1 MLLLDL
7 VMFNDYNSEK
17 QREII
22 ADVMHV
28 FNDTVVFFCRLT
40 GSSNMRFLVG
50 MNTIATKMFLLM
62 YDPMINPKLDDC
74 RGTVPQPISVNKEFL
89 SLVNE
94 YNTLLT
100 EYNQYLNVQRYNT
113 EYLSLTPCGS
123 RSTGTNISSDQS
135 RTRTNVSFETPV
147 VNQASRGRTDT
158 DEGGERGDGDDGY
171 ISSDDDSFGGFDISN
186 VM

>member
-28 FNDTVVFFCRLT
+28 FNDTVVFFCRLS

-50 MNTIATKMFLLM
+50 MNTIVTKMFLLM
-62 YDPMINPKLDDC
+62 YDPVINPKLDDC
-74 RGTVPQPISVNKEFL
+74 RGTIPQPISVNKEFL

-94 YNTLLT
+94 YNTLLM

-113 EYLSLTPCGS
+113 EYLSVTPGGQ
-123 RSTGTNISSDQS
+123 RTTGTTIP
-135 RTRTNVSFETPV
+135 TRTNVSFETPV
-147 VNQASRGRTDT
+147 VNSVPRGRTDT
-158 DEGGERGDGDDGY
+158 DEGGGDDGY
-171 ISSDDDSFGGFDISN
+171 ISSDDDSFGGFDDINN
-186 VM
+186 VL

>member
-7 VMFNDYNSEK
+7 VMFNDYNPEK

-22 ADVMHV
+22 ADVMHII
-28 FNDTVVFFCRLT
+28 NDTVVFFCRLA

-62 YDPMINPKLDDC
+62 YDPMINPKLNEC
-74 RGTVPQPISVNKEFL
+74 RGTIPQPISINKEFL

-94 YNTLLT
+94 YNTLLM
-100 EYNQYLNVQRYNT
+100 EYNQYLNMRRFNT
-113 EYLSLTPCGS
+113 EYLSVTPG
-123 RSTGTNISSDQS
+123 G
-135 RTRTNVSFETPV
+135 TRTTESTAPRPNVSFETPIR
-147 VNQASRGRTDT
+147 SRQRTETED
-158 DEGGERGDGDDGY
+158 DVADDGY
-171 ISSDDDSFGGFDISN
+171 ISSDDDSFGGFDISK